1 MKQPRS
7 RRASEILLALVII
20 ARATGYLFSKLG
32 MTGLGMFNLLAL
44 RFLLAFV
51 LLGAVFAPRL
61 CRIDKRTLRA
71 GIVMGGLYF
80 LVMTAELS
88 GLRRTASS
96 TVSFLEN
103 TAIVIVP
110 LLQAVLLRRFPR
122 WKAVICALL
131 CLIGVGF
138 LTIGSGMAFGAGEMF
153 CMLAAFLY
161 ACAILTTDRL
171 THGNID
177 ALASGIVQVG
187 IIGAL
192 SLTASLLFEAPR
204 LPSGMLEWTGI
215 VMLAVVCSGFGFT
228 LQPVAQSGTTAERAG
243 MFCALNPMV
252 ATILGIVFL
261 HEAFTIQSAV
271 GGGVDVGHDGGVR
284 VPLLGLADLLGG
296 AHGGHGALGLG
307 LGQEHL
313 LGRGEDLRGL
323 PHEGD
328 TAENDDVCIRSGG
341 LLRQS
346 EGVPDIVR
354 YVLHLGGGVVVGQDD
369 RVLLLLQS
377 ENAFF
382 YGLHGNGYRGPA

>member
-1 MKQPRS
+1 MKAKNLSRS
-7 RRASEILLALVII
+7 RAELLLAGVIT
-20 ARATGYLFSKLG
+20 ARATSYLFSKLI
-32 MTGLGMFNLLAL
+32 MQSMSMFNMLGI
-44 RFLLAFV
+44 RFLLAFT
-51 LLGAVFAPRL
+51 LLLILFFKRIRKINRKTFAAGAV
-61 CRIDKRTLRA
+61 
-71 GIVMGGLYF
+71 MGCLYF
-80 LVMTAELS
+80 LVMTAELNGLKRTSS
-88 GLRRTASS
+88 GN
-96 TVSFLEN
+96 VSFLEN

-177 ALASGIVQVG
+177 SLAAGIVQVG
-187 IIGAL
+187 MIGAL

-261 HEAFTIQSAV
+261 HEAFTVQSAV
-271 GGGVDVGHDGGVR
+271 GGG
-284 VPLLGLADLLGG
+284 LILAGILIS
-296 AHGGHGALGLG
+296 
-307 LGQEHL
+307 E
-313 LGRGEDLRGL
+313 L
-323 PHEGD
+323 PEPKPK
-328 TAENDDVCIRSGG
+328 EN
-341 LLRQS
+341 LLR
-346 EGVPDIVR
+346 V
-354 YVLHLGGGVVVGQDD
+354 
-369 RVLLLLQS
+369 
-377 ENAFF
+377 
-382 YGLHGNGYRGPA
+382 

>member
-1 MKQPRS
+1 MKNGIRS
-7 RRASEILLALVII
+7 RSRAELLLAGVIT
-20 ARATGYLFSKLG
+20 ARATSYLFSKLI
-32 MTGLGMFNLLAL
+32 MQSMSMFNMLGI
-44 RFLLAFV
+44 RFLLAFT
-51 LLGAVFAPRL
+51 LLLILFFKRIRKINRKTFAAGAV
-61 CRIDKRTLRA
+61 
-71 GIVMGGLYF
+71 MGCLYF
-80 LVMTAELS
+80 LVMTAELNGLKRTSS
-88 GLRRTASS
+88 GN
-96 TVSFLEN
+96 VSFLEN

-187 IIGAL
+187 MIGTL

-215 VMLAVVCSGFGFT
+215 VMLAVVCSGFDFT

-261 HEAFTIQSAV
+261 HEAFTVQSAV
-271 GGGVDVGHDGGVR
+271 GGG
-284 VPLLGLADLLGG
+284 LILAGILIS
-296 AHGGHGALGLG
+296 
-307 LGQEHL
+307 E
-313 LGRGEDLRGL
+313 L
-323 PHEGD
+323 PEPKPK
-328 TAENDDVCIRSGG
+328 EK
-341 LLRQS
+341 LLR
-346 EGVPDIVR
+346 V
-354 YVLHLGGGVVVGQDD
+354 
-369 RVLLLLQS
+369 
-377 ENAFF
+377 
-382 YGLHGNGYRGPA
+382 

>member
-1 MKQPRS
+1 MKNGIRS
-7 RRASEILLALVII
+7 RSRAELLLAGVIT
-20 ARATGYLFSKLG
+20 ARATSYLFSKLI
-32 MTGLGMFNLLAL
+32 MQSMSMFNMLGI
-44 RFLLAFV
+44 RFLLAFT
-51 LLGAVFAPRL
+51 LLLILFFKRIRKINRKTFAAGAV
-61 CRIDKRTLRA
+61 
-71 GIVMGGLYF
+71 MGCLYF
-80 LVMTAELS
+80 LVMTAELNGLKRTSS
-88 GLRRTASS
+88 GN
-96 TVSFLEN
+96 VSFLEN

-187 IIGAL
+187 MIGTL

-215 VMLAVVCSGFGFT
+215 AMLAVVCSGFGFT

-261 HEAFTIQSAV
+261 HEAFTVQSAV
-271 GGGVDVGHDGGVR
+271 GGG
-284 VPLLGLADLLGG
+284 LILAGILIS
-296 AHGGHGALGLG
+296 
-307 LGQEHL
+307 E
-313 LGRGEDLRGL
+313 L
-323 PHEGD
+323 PEPKPK
-328 TAENDDVCIRSGG
+328 EK
-341 LLRQS
+341 LLR
-346 EGVPDIVR
+346 V
-354 YVLHLGGGVVVGQDD
+354 
-369 RVLLLLQS
+369 
-377 ENAFF
+377 
-382 YGLHGNGYRGPA
+382 

>member
-1 MKQPRS
+1 MKNGIRS
-7 RRASEILLALVII
+7 RSRAELLLAGVIT
-20 ARATGYLFSKLG
+20 ARATSYLFSKLI
-32 MTGLGMFNLLAL
+32 MQSMSMFNMLGI
-44 RFLLAFV
+44 RFLLAFT
-51 LLGAVFAPRL
+51 LLLILFFKRIRKINRKTFAAGAV
-61 CRIDKRTLRA
+61 
-71 GIVMGGLYF
+71 MGCLYF
-80 LVMTAELS
+80 LVMTAELNGLKRTSS
-88 GLRRTASS
+88 GN
-96 TVSFLEN
+96 VSFLEN

-131 CLIGVGF
+131 CLIGVSF

-177 ALASGIVQVG
+177 ALAAGIVQVG
-187 IIGAL
+187 MIGAL

-261 HEAFTIQSAV
+261 HEAFTVQSAV
-271 GGGVDVGHDGGVR
+271 GGGLILAGILISELPEPKPKEKLFR
-284 VPLLGLADLLGG
+284 V
-296 AHGGHGALGLG
+296 
-307 LGQEHL
+307 
-313 LGRGEDLRGL
+313 
-323 PHEGD
+323 
-328 TAENDDVCIRSGG
+328 
-341 LLRQS
+341 
-346 EGVPDIVR
+346 
-354 YVLHLGGGVVVGQDD
+354 
-369 RVLLLLQS
+369 
-377 ENAFF
+377 
-382 YGLHGNGYRGPA
+382 

>member
-1 MKQPRS
+1 MKNGIRS
-7 RRASEILLALVII
+7 RSRAELLLAGVIT
-20 ARATGYLFSKLG
+20 ARATSYLFSKLI
-32 MTGLGMFNLLAL
+32 MQSMSMFNMLGI
-44 RFLLAFV
+44 RFLLAFT
-51 LLGAVFAPRL
+51 LLLILFFKRIRIINRKTFAAGAV
-61 CRIDKRTLRA
+61 
-71 GIVMGGLYF
+71 MGCLYF
-80 LVMTAELS
+80 LVMMAELNGLKRTSS
-88 GLRRTASS
+88 GN
-96 TVSFLEN
+96 VSFLEN

-177 ALASGIVQVG
+177 ALAAGIVQVG
-187 IIGAL
+187 MIGAL

-215 VMLAVVCSGFGFT
+215 AMLAVVCSGFGFT

-261 HEAFTIQSAV
+261 HEAFTVQSAV
-271 GGGVDVGHDGGVR
+271 GGG
-284 VPLLGLADLLGG
+284 LILAGILIS
-296 AHGGHGALGLG
+296 
-307 LGQEHL
+307 E
-313 LGRGEDLRGL
+313 L
-323 PHEGD
+323 PEPKP
-328 TAENDDVCIRSGG
+328 TEK
-341 LLRQS
+341 LLR
-346 EGVPDIVR
+346 V
-354 YVLHLGGGVVVGQDD
+354 
-369 RVLLLLQS
+369 
-377 ENAFF
+377 
-382 YGLHGNGYRGPA
+382 

>member
-1 MKQPRS
+1 MKNGIRS
-7 RRASEILLALVII
+7 RSRAELLLAGVIT
-20 ARATGYLFSKLG
+20 ARSTSYLFSKLI
-32 MTGLGMFNLLAL
+32 MQSMSMFNMLGI
-44 RFLLAFV
+44 RFLLAFT
-51 LLGAVFAPRL
+51 LLLILFFKRIRKINRKTFAAGAV
-61 CRIDKRTLRA
+61 
-71 GIVMGGLYF
+71 MGCLYF
-80 LVMTAELS
+80 LVMTAELNGLKRTSS
-88 GLRRTASS
+88 GN
-96 TVSFLEN
+96 VSFLEN

-171 THGNID
+171 THGNSD
-177 ALASGIVQVG
+177 SLASGIVQVG
-187 IIGAL
+187 MIGTL

-261 HEAFTIQSAV
+261 HEAFTVQSAV
-271 GGGVDVGHDGGVR
+271 GGG
-284 VPLLGLADLLGG
+284 LILAGILIS
-296 AHGGHGALGLG
+296 
-307 LGQEHL
+307 E
-313 LGRGEDLRGL
+313 L
-323 PHEGD
+323 PEPKPK
-328 TAENDDVCIRSGG
+328 EK
-341 LLRQS
+341 LLR
-346 EGVPDIVR
+346 V
-354 YVLHLGGGVVVGQDD
+354 
-369 RVLLLLQS
+369 
-377 ENAFF
+377 
-382 YGLHGNGYRGPA
+382 

>member
-1 MKQPRS
+1 MKNGIRS
-7 RRASEILLALVII
+7 RSRAELFLAGVIT
-20 ARATGYLFSKLG
+20 ARATSYLFSKLI
-32 MTGLGMFNLLAL
+32 MQSMSMFNMLGI
-44 RFLLAFV
+44 RFLLAFT
-51 LLGAVFAPRL
+51 LLLILFFKRIRKINRKTFAAGAV
-61 CRIDKRTLRA
+61 
-71 GIVMGGLYF
+71 MGCLYF
-80 LVMTAELS
+80 LVMTAELNGLKRTSS
-88 GLRRTASS
+88 GN
-96 TVSFLEN
+96 VSFLEN

-177 ALASGIVQVG
+177 ALAAGIVQVG
-187 IIGAL
+187 MIGAL

-261 HEAFTIQSAV
+261 HEAFTVQSAV
-271 GGGVDVGHDGGVR
+271 GGG
-284 VPLLGLADLLGG
+284 LILAGILIS
-296 AHGGHGALGLG
+296 
-307 LGQEHL
+307 E
-313 LGRGEDLRGL
+313 L
-323 PHEGD
+323 PEPKPK
-328 TAENDDVCIRSGG
+328 EK
-341 LLRQS
+341 LLR
-346 EGVPDIVR
+346 V
-354 YVLHLGGGVVVGQDD
+354 
-369 RVLLLLQS
+369 
-377 ENAFF
+377 
-382 YGLHGNGYRGPA
+382 

>member
-1 MKQPRS
+1 MKNGIRS
-7 RRASEILLALVII
+7 RSRAELLLAGVIT
-20 ARATGYLFSKLG
+20 ARATSYLFSKLI
-32 MTGLGMFNLLAL
+32 MQSMSMFNMLGI
-44 RFLLAFV
+44 RFLLAFT
-51 LLGAVFAPRL
+51 LLLILFFKRIRKTNRKTFAAGAV
-61 CRIDKRTLRA
+61 
-71 GIVMGGLYF
+71 MGCLYF
-80 LVMTAELS
+80 LVMTAELNGLKRTSS
-88 GLRRTASS
+88 GN
-96 TVSFLEN
+96 VSFLEN

-187 IIGAL
+187 MIGAL
-192 SLTASLLFEAPR
+192 SLTSSLLFEAPR

-261 HEAFTIQSAV
+261 HEAFTVQSAV
-271 GGGVDVGHDGGVR
+271 GGG
-284 VPLLGLADLLGG
+284 LILAGILIS
-296 AHGGHGALGLG
+296 
-307 LGQEHL
+307 E
-313 LGRGEDLRGL
+313 L
-323 PHEGD
+323 PEPKPK
-328 TAENDDVCIRSGG
+328 EK
-341 LLRQS
+341 LLR
-346 EGVPDIVR
+346 V
-354 YVLHLGGGVVVGQDD
+354 
-369 RVLLLLQS
+369 
-377 ENAFF
+377 
-382 YGLHGNGYRGPA
+382 

>member
-1 MKQPRS
+1 MKNGIRS
-7 RRASEILLALVII
+7 RSRAELLLAGVIT
-20 ARATGYLFSKLG
+20 ARATSYLFSKLI
-32 MTGLGMFNLLAL
+32 MQSMSMFNMLGI
-44 RFLLAFV
+44 RFLLAFT
-51 LLGAVFAPRL
+51 LLLILFFKRIRKINRKTFAAGAV
-61 CRIDKRTLRA
+61 
-71 GIVMGGLYF
+71 MGCLYF
-80 LVMTAELS
+80 LVMTAELNGLKRTSS
-88 GLRRTASS
+88 GN
-96 TVSFLEN
+96 VSFLEN

-138 LTIGSGMAFGAGEMF
+138 LTIGSGIAFGAGEMF

-187 IIGAL
+187 MIGAL

-261 HEAFTIQSAV
+261 HEAFTVQSAV
-271 GGGVDVGHDGGVR
+271 GGG
-284 VPLLGLADLLGG
+284 LILAGILIS
-296 AHGGHGALGLG
+296 
-307 LGQEHL
+307 E
-313 LGRGEDLRGL
+313 L
-323 PHEGD
+323 PEPKPK
-328 TAENDDVCIRSGG
+328 EK
-341 LLRQS
+341 LLR
-346 EGVPDIVR
+346 V
-354 YVLHLGGGVVVGQDD
+354 
-369 RVLLLLQS
+369 
-377 ENAFF
+377 
-382 YGLHGNGYRGPA
+382 

>member
-1 MKQPRS
+1 MKNGIRS
-7 RRASEILLALVII
+7 RSRAELLLAGVIT
-20 ARATGYLFSKLG
+20 ARATSYLFSKLI
-32 MTGLGMFNLLAL
+32 MQSMSMFNMLGI
-44 RFLLAFV
+44 RFLLAFT
-51 LLGAVFAPRL
+51 LLLILFFKRIRKINRKTFAAGAV
-61 CRIDKRTLRA
+61 
-71 GIVMGGLYF
+71 MGCLYF
-80 LVMTAELS
+80 LVMTAELNGLKRTSS
-88 GLRRTASS
+88 GN
-96 TVSFLEN
+96 VSFLEN

-187 IIGAL
+187 MNIDALAAGIVQVGMIGAL

-261 HEAFTIQSAV
+261 HEAFTVQSAV
-271 GGGVDVGHDGGVR
+271 GGG
-284 VPLLGLADLLGG
+284 LILAGILIS
-296 AHGGHGALGLG
+296 
-307 LGQEHL
+307 E
-313 LGRGEDLRGL
+313 L
-323 PHEGD
+323 PEPKPK
-328 TAENDDVCIRSGG
+328 EN
-341 LLRQS
+341 LLR
-346 EGVPDIVR
+346 V
-354 YVLHLGGGVVVGQDD
+354 
-369 RVLLLLQS
+369 
-377 ENAFF
+377 
-382 YGLHGNGYRGPA
+382 